1 MSSKVG
7 YFELSQRCGVSVKIV
22 QYHHKRLEKEL
33 GQSLGTIKNGKYE
46 FSPSEQSSIISRVQD
61 RSKKTNP
68 SSGTPHSSHKRSAVK
83 FSANKQRD
91 AFSQRFDYYIDL
103 LNVLKTEVNQRF
115 DRMEGMYLTQVDEL
129 KELATQL
136 DKYATKCQQWMD
148 TAPYTLTSK
157 EKPPKFP
164 CLKNVVDMTI
174 EDALENGKV

>member
-7 YFELSQRCGVSVKIV
+7 YFELSKRCGVSVKIV

-68 SSGTPHSSHKRSAVK
+68 SSATPHSSHKRSAVK

-136 DKYATKCQQWMD
+136 DKYATECQQWMD
-148 TAPYTLTSK
+148 KAPYTLPHK